1 MVSTNRDNKKREIAY
16 WLIKIK
22 NQDWYSERKKNK
34 RIEEKTSMT
43 SIAHM

>member
-22 NQDWYSERKKNK
+22 NQDWYSGKKNK